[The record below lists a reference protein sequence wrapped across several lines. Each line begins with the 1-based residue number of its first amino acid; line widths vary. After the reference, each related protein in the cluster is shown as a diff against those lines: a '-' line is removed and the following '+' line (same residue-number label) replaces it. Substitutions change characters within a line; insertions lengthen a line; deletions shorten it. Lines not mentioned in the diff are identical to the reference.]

1 MTTDTATKIISKYES
16 LVVLCTY
23 NILFTNDICCGQII
37 ECIRYLNVQKL
48 RYLYEV

>member
-1 MTTDTATKIISKYES
+1 MNKETATKIISKYEN

-37 ECIRYLNVQKL
+37 ECIHR
-48 RYLYEV
+48 